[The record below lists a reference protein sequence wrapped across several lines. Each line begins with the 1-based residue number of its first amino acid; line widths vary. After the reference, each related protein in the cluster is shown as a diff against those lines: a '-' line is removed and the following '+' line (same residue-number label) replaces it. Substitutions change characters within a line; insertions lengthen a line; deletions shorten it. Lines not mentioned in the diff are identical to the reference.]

1 MLEIPKKGPIF
12 IIVDALDECPQST
25 GTPSPRERVLNLVEW
40 LANIHYSHLHVCVTS
55 RPEADIQ
62 AVLKKLATHTVS
74 LHNEGGQVEDID
86 DYIGFFISSDASTRK
101 WRKQDQQLV
110 ITKLSQQAG
119 GM

>member
-1 MLEIPKKGPIF
+1 MRSMSVLK
-12 IIVDALDECPQST
+12 VQ
-25 GTPSPRERVLNLVEW
+25 TPSPRERVLNLVEW
-40 LANIHYSHLHVCVTS
+40 LANFYYSHLRVCVAS

-74 LHNEGGQVEDID
+74 LYSEGGQVEDINN
-86 DYIGFFISSDASTRK
+86 YIEFFINSDASTRK